1 MFFPS
6 VDFLKRGDR
15 NASGDSD
22 DHLRETA
29 MKLQTTLH
37 NFGVN
42 VTITNVSCG
51 PTVTR
56 YELQPEQGVK
66 VSRIVGLADDIKL
79 NLAAADIRI
88 EAPIPGKAA
97 VGIEVPNATNSPQPS
112 TFVSTATIT
121 RTTGLSILSES
132 AKKVSDFA
140 LHLRK
145 TDTDVSLVTVGG
157 RESYVYRYE
166 GKLNDIPNAA
176 VILSYP
182 KEAFGNPRALRV
194 FISTN
199 AELSTQEILDT
210 YSRRWP
216 IELFFRQSKGKLA
229 LDKYQIRSRKGIRR
243 YWLIMSL
250 VHYLCCMHSE
260 QYCTFEEGYRYFQ
273 KQRKTEQLTN
283 RHAFIK
289 NGSSLEAVFEM
300 VG

>member
-1 MFFPS
+1 M
-6 VDFLKRGDR
+6 
-15 NASGDSD
+15 
-22 DHLRETA
+22 
-29 MKLQTTLH
+29 
-37 NFGVN
+37 
-42 VTITNVSCG
+42 
-51 PTVTR
+51 
-56 YELQPEQGVK
+56 
-66 VSRIVGLADDIKL
+66 
-79 NLAAADIRI
+79 
-88 EAPIPGKAA
+88 
-97 VGIEVPNATNSPQPS
+97 
-112 TFVSTATIT
+112 
-121 RTTGLSILSES
+121 
-132 AKKVSDFA
+132 
-140 LHLRK
+140 
-145 TDTDVSLVTVGG
+145 TVGG

-260 QYCTFEEGYRYFQ
+260 QYVPLKKVTDIFRNNG
-273 KQRKTEQLTN
+273 KQ
-283 RHAFIK
+283 
-289 NGSSLEAVFEM
+289 SS
-300 VG
+300 